1 MATTIW
7 SDLKQQFRG
16 GNTIIKLI
24 MINVAIHLLLTII
37 QVPLYLFFSS
47 SDANYL
53 TSYNEFIKQWF
64 YLPSD
69 MGKFIT
75 RPWTLITYMFLH
87 EGLWHLFFNMLLL
100 FWFGRILNDLIS
112 NKKILPIYLLGGIF
126 GAAFF
131 LLAYN
136 LFPALAVAKPALV
149 GSSASMM
156 GIVVATAVLHP
167 HGIMRFILIGAV
179 ELQYV
184 AWFILI
190 LDVIMI
196 PVSNTGGHIA
206 HLGGAFLGW
215 LYMRMLMRG
224 TDLGKPLNRFFDWI
238 SRIFSRRKPV
248 AESFSARRETP
259 PPYRSSNQ
267 NPQTVRQENAQNP
280 IKTSGNAA
288 TDTAPMPKIH
298 PYLSGYGASFTKQYQ
313 NYSPQECIDA
323 ILDKIQRVS
332 YASLSDDEKNFLEK
346 VSRDKLI

>member
-1 MATTIW
+1 MV
-7 SDLKQQFRG
+7 
-16 GNTIIKLI
+16 
-24 MINVAIHLLLTII
+24 NVAIHLLLTII

-53 TSYNEFIKQWF
+53 TSYNEFIQQWL

-87 EGLWHLFFNMLLL
+87 EGLWHLFSNMLLL

-136 LFPALAVAKPALV
+136 LFPALAVVKPALV

-184 AWFILI
+184 AWFILL

-215 LYMRMLMRG
+215 LYMRLLMRG
-224 TDLGKPLNRFFDWI
+224 TDLGKPFNRFFDWI
-238 SRIFSRRKPV
+238 SRIFSRRQPV
-248 AESFSARRETP
+248 AQPFSARRETP
-259 PPYRSSNQ
+259 PPYRNANQ

-280 IKTSGNAA
+280 TKTTGNAA

-313 NYSPQECIDA
+313 NYSPQQCIDA